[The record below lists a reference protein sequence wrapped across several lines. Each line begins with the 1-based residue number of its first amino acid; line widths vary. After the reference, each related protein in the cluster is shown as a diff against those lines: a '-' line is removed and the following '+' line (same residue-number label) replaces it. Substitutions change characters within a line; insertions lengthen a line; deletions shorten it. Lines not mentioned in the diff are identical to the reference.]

1 MQTNKKGL
9 KKNSTNAPKKIETK
23 SSKKPVVK
31 AAKKS
36 APTASKKEEAKVSRK
51 VANKTTKKPET
62 KVSKSVAKKTT
73 KKPDTKSL
81 TKAASTTAKKPET
94 KVSKSVAKK
103 TTKKPDTK
111 SSKKVVKKVPK
122 KTVKKQTEDG
132 NKRVA
137 KLVTSG
143 VSLLLFLVI
152 YVVLINRPIT
162 NEVKYDSAQPE
173 VVIEEIKKEE
183 INITISPDV
192 DLNAERKKY
201 KNDDI
206 VARLEIPDLFNI
218 LVVKGNNNSYYLN
231 RAVTRKKDNRGTEFM
246 DYRVNP
252 DSKQINIYGHNSR
265 TYDIPFRK
273 LEKFLDKDF
282 FEENK
287 YIVLQTD
294 SGRRI
299 YKIFSIKEY
308 AKDYEYMVVD
318 LTGKDFV
325 NHLNILKKDSINSR
339 EVEYDENSNLLVLQ
353 TCSYGKKNTYYII
366 SAIEIEE

>member
-1 MQTNKKGL
+1 MLTIKQRLLLDSLKVLYNKIQRQDTIL
-9 KKNSTNAPKKIETK
+9 S
-23 SSKKPVVK
+23 
-31 AAKKS
+31 
-36 APTASKKEEAKVSRK
+36 EEYCK
-51 VANKTTKKPET
+51 
-62 KVSKSVAKKTT
+62 
-73 KKPDTKSL
+73 
-81 TKAASTTAKKPET
+81 
-94 KVSKSVAKK
+94 
-103 TTKKPDTK
+103 
-111 SSKKVVKKVPK
+111 
-122 KTVKKQTEDG
+122 
-132 NKRVA
+132 
-137 KLVTSG
+137 KLVK
-143 VSLLLFLVI
+143 
-152 YVVLINRPIT
+152 IT
-162 NEVKYDSAQPE
+162 VD
-173 VVIEEIKKEE
+173 EI
-183 INITISPDV
+183 
-192 DLNAERKKY
+192 
-201 KNDDI
+201 
-206 VARLEIPDLFNI
+206 
-218 LVVKGNNNSYYLN
+218 
-231 RAVTRKKDNRGTEFM
+231 
-246 DYRVNP
+246 YRVNP